1 MAYDVTD
8 SAQDLLIDGKRVP
21 AASGRYFETL
31 ANTCSVDG
39 SRVSK

>member
-31 ANTCSVDG
+31 DPSTEQVLA
-39 SRVSK
+39 RVSK